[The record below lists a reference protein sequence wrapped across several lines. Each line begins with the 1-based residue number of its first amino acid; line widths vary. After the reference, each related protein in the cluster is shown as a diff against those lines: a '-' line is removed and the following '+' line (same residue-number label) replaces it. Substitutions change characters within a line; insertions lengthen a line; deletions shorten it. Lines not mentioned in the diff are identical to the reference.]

1 VSEPAPGRD
10 PAPQPSS
17 QRTSIVRH
25 RPALVG
31 LGLLGV
37 LLVAAVLVAVAL
49 APPSRQRIELVP
61 PDQLEA
67 RWGTYLSER
76 EWGTPR
82 EAVGDNGWGLSWR
95 GAIDT
100 DYRYSDD
107 GIAGLTDADNEFR
120 IGWAFWDGRQ
130 DHVSERFMGV
140 TDPQAETGA
149 TIIDDRALAENSTN
163 GSYSRLV
170 YRYPADEPAF
180 EIEIESAKLDS
191 GQLAVSATA
200 TNIGPEPA
208 ALDVVLKGWLERGGT
223 VEPLAPEGADAT
235 GSVDGLLLVGEST
248 SVAVVGG
255 QPAQWQVTD
264 EKGALD
270 ANLRRPAGLAGDLS
284 GHIGALAYRLQLAPG
299 ASRSVRLTVAEANSD
314 GRDAALR
321 ARSLLGE
328 AAFLISARRA
338 EARELFLSDVQRH
351 RPLYQAALMG
361 LLWNRSY
368 YEWDGTSGV
377 NRAWAGL
384 VDARDVLVMP
394 DKWEYPFL
402 SSWDL
407 AFHAVTA
414 TLVDGDL
421 AEEQLR
427 FLLSD
432 RWQQP
437 DGHIPCS
444 EWAMDDE
451 CPPVFAWAAWRTY
464 AATRNR
470 EFLEAVYPGLQ
481 RHYDYWWQTYH
492 LGDALF
498 DAGAPGIDNLPR
510 AVGKP
515 QVDATAWMAFFARD
529 MARIASEL
537 RDPATAE
544 RYWVD
549 RGLIQD
555 AINAS
560 LWDEQTGFYYDMN
573 ARGQLMRQKSYR
585 GTVALIAGV
594 VPPERLPLVLDALR
608 DERQLMAPGGIRSLS
623 AQSAMYTPGLADPGV
638 NTNWRGP
645 VWLPIN
651 YLLVGALAEV
661 DPGLASDLRDRLIA
675 MVERDWQITGRFHE
689 FFDADTGEGL
699 GSDARA
705 GWTALVANLIADA
718 WPATP

>member
-1 VSEPAPGRD
+1 ML
-10 PAPQPSS
+10 
-17 QRTSIVRH
+17 
-25 RPALVG
+25 LVV
-31 LGLLGV
+31 GV
-37 LLVAAVLVAVAL
+37 LVAL
-49 APPSRQRIELVP
+49 APPSRQRIDLVP
-61 PDQLEA
+61 PEQLDA

-100 DYRYSDD
+100 EYRYSDD
-107 GIAGLTDADNEFR
+107 GIAGLTDAENEFR
-120 IGWAFWDGRQ
+120 IGWAFWDQHQ
-130 DHVSERFMGV
+130 DHISERFLGV
-140 TDPQAETGA
+140 TDPQAEAGA
-149 TIIDDRALAENSTN
+149 AIIDDRAPAENTTN

-170 YRYPADEPAF
+170 YRYPAEEPTF
-180 EIEIESAKLDS
+180 EIELESARLDS

-200 TNIGPEPA
+200 TNISPEPA
-208 ALDVVLKGWLERGGT
+208 VLDVVLKGWLARGGA
-223 VEPLAPEGADAT
+223 VEPVEPVEQPGVGASGT
-235 GSVDGLLLVGEST
+235 VGGLLLVGQST
-248 SVAVVGG
+248 TVAIVGG
-255 QPAQWQVTD
+255 RPEQWQVSD

-270 ANLRRPAGLAGDLS
+270 ANLRREAGLAGDLG
-284 GHIGALAYRLQLAPG
+284 GHIGALAYRLELAPG
-299 ASRSVRLTVAEANSD
+299 VSQSVRLSVAESD
-314 GRDAALR
+314 GDGQDAVAR
-321 ARSLLGE
+321 ARSLLGQ
-328 AAFLISARRA
+328 AAFLISARRV
-338 EARELFLSDVQRH
+338 EAREMFLADVGAQ
-351 RPLYQAALMG
+351 RPLYQAALMS

-368 YEWDGTSGV
+368 YRWDGTSGV
-377 NRAWAGL
+377 NRTWAGM

-402 SSWDL
+402 SSWDQ

-414 TLVDGDL
+414 TLIGGDL
-421 AEEQLR
+421 AEQQLR

-432 RWQQP
+432 RWQQAN
-437 DGHIPCS
+437 GHVPCS

-464 AATRNR
+464 ESTRNR

-481 RHYDYWWQTYH
+481 RQYDYWWNTYH

-498 DAGAPGIDNLPR
+498 DAGSPEIDNLPR
-510 AVGKP
+510 AVGTA

-549 RGLIQD
+549 RGRIQD
-555 AINAS
+555 AINAL
-560 LWDEQTGFYYDMN
+560 LWDEESGFYYDMN
-573 ARGQLMRQKSYR
+573 ARGQLTSYKSYR
-585 GTVALIAGV
+585 GTIALIAGV
-594 VPPERLPLVLDALR
+594 VPPERLPRILDALR
-608 DERQLMAPGGIRSLS
+608 DERQLLAPGGIRSLS
-623 AQSAMYTPGLADPGV
+623 AQSPMYTPGMAETGV
-638 NTNWRGP
+638 NANWRGP

-661 DPGLASDLRDRLIA
+661 DPGLASDVRDRLIA
-675 MVERDWQITGRFHE
+675 MVDRDWQLTGRFHE

-705 GWTALVANLIADA
+705 GWTALVANLIAEA
-718 WPATP
+718 WPATPQN